1 MPILLGNKSYDLM
14 IGNHHIEYLNN
25 NGTIAYSMYGNN
37 IPINDAP
44 DWIPTGKFDEDG
56 IIFSF
61 NKQPYYGSE
70 KAYKEVYE
78 NGFNYFHGRDIDR
91 YYQSELP
98 QTEYITSE
106 RYSGWWQYKLPEEK
120 YVYSIKGSYIQENN
134 GQETCNMSYVTIY
147 AYNGEQIVAQK
158 DVNFSFNGF
167 GTFELIVDKKITHF
181 RINDPCKTYSGRF
194 AAFMLTGVY
203 FNVFKP
209 KKQYTLFIQTG
220 NPISDNVTFNCDN
233 SDDELSMTTLWNN
246 TPENYT
252 AVKIFRDIDIMF
264 NRPIFVESIT
274 WDNNKSKNRDYPYFY
289 VYYVPDEY
297 TTRVPARK
305 YSGYTDSGSIT
316 TNNIGLIMYGLRMSQ
331 TIGNTICYLRINGY
345 EI

>member
-14 IGNHHIEYLNN
+14 IGNHRIEYLNN

-106 RYSGWWQYKLPEEK
+106 RYSGWWQYKLPEER
-120 YVYSIKGSYIQENN
+120 YVYSIKCAYVQDHD
-134 GQETCNMSYVTIY
+134 ETCNMSYVTIY
-147 AYNGEQIVAQK
+147 AYNGDQIVAQK
-158 DVNFSFNGF
+158 NVNFSFNGF

-181 RINDPCKTYSGRF
+181 KINDPCQKYSGTF
-194 AAFMLTGVY
+194 SSFKLSGVY

-209 KKQYTLFIQTG
+209 KKQFVPFVQTG
-220 NPISDNVTFNCDN
+220 DQVIDNVKFICN
-233 SDDELSMTTLWNN
+233 STYDVPNIATLWNN
-246 TPENYT
+246 TPDKYT
-252 AVKIFRDIDIMF
+252 AVGFSSTVDIMF

-274 WDNNKSKNRDYPYFY
+274 WNNGKSKNRNYPYFY
-289 VYYVPDEY
+289 VYYNPDDY
-297 TTRVPARK
+297 TTKIAARK
-305 YSGYTDSGSIT
+305 YSGSTDSGSIT
-316 TNNIGLIMYGLRMSQ
+316 TNNVGLIMYGLRMSQ
-331 TIGNTICYLRINGY
+331 TISNVMCYLRINGY